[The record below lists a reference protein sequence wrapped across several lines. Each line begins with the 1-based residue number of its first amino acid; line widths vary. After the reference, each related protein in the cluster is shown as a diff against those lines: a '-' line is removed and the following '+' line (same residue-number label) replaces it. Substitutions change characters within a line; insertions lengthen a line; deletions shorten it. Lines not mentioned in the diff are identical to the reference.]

1 MADGDFSDAVNDV
14 LGGPAVCYD
23 ADGNFIED
31 AQKCAA
37 LELEE

>member
-1 MADGDFSDAVNDV
+1 VADGDFSDAVNDV

-31 AQKCAA
+31 AKKCAM